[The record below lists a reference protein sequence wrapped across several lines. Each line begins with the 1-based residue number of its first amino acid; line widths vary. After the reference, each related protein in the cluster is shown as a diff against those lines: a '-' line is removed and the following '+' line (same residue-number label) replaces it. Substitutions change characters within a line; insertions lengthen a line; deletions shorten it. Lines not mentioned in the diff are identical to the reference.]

1 MTAIDLDE
9 CSDVTGGFLFLP
21 GPCSPWPG
29 PTFPVPLPWPGP
41 FPGPTPFPIAITAH
55 FPICALVD

>member
-9 CSDVTGGFLFLP
+9 CGDVTGGFLFLP
-21 GPCSPWPG
+21 GPCGPWPR
-29 PTFPVPLPWPGP
+29 PVPVPLPWPAP
-41 FPGPTPFPIAITAH
+41 FPGPDPFPIAITAH

>member
-9 CSDVTGGFLFLP
+9 CNDVSGGWLRP
-21 GPCSPWPG
+21 MPCEPRWPI
-29 PTFPVPLPWPGP
+29 PLPV
-41 FPGPTPFPIAITAH
+41 FPSPVDGTPIAITAW